1 MRGNHFKLCP
11 ESHSC
16 APTDEQLSTRLSC
29 CAGGENFFGQ
39 LGDNSTNTSA
49 VPVQVATNL
58 SFEAIVGAWP
68 QSCWEQAGVLRP
80 LHLQECRPYYQF
92 HCRHRMLSRLATLT
106 YASLVQQAMTTRAHL
121 LRSPANP
128 YAGKH
133 VS

>member
-1 MRGNHFKLCP
+1 MSQKDHSVVEGKPFQAV

-16 APTDEQLSTRLSC
+16 ALTDQQLSTRLSC
-29 CAGGENFFGQ
+29 WAGGENFFGQ

-80 LHLQECRPYYQF
+80 LHLQECRPYY
-92 HCRHRMLSRLATLT
+92 
-106 YASLVQQAMTTRAHL
+106 ASSTVGTVC
-121 LRSPANP
+121 S
-128 YAGKH
+128 
-133 VS
+133 VV